1 MLIYICKRILF
12 MIPTLL
18 FVIIIVFSIIS
29 LIPGDPGRMELGIS
43 ATQEQVDKFNEQF
56 GLNRPY
62 PVRMLDYI
70 VGIITRFDFGV
81 SYRGRQPVMST
92 VIHKLPVTLAVA
104 LYSVIG
110 ALLIGVPMGVLA
122 AVRHARPVEAGV
134 NVLALFLSAIPV
146 FWFGMILVYVFSITL
161 PLFPTYGTAS
171 WKGYVLP
178 VISLAVP
185 GSAGFMRLTRVTML
199 DVVHQEYVKTARAKG
214 APEHSVIW
222 KHAFRNAALP
232 IINSAGL
239 MFGSLLGGTVIIE
252 AVFSLPGLGR
262 HIVTAILQRDL
273 PVVMGCT
280 IFISAVFMLIIL
292 AIDISYAGLDP
303 RVRRRFASGAEDR
316 G

>member
-1 MLIYICKRILF
+1 

-18 FVIIIVFSIIS
+18 AVIIVVFCIMSI
-29 LIPGDPGRMELGIS
+29 IPGDPGRMELGLS

-56 GLNRPY
+56 GLNRPF
-62 PVRMLDYI
+62 PVRMFEYI
-70 VGIITRFDFGV
+70 AGIVTRFDFGV
-81 SYRGRQPVMST
+81 SYRGRQPVMT
-92 VIHKLPVTLAVA
+92 TIIHKLPVTLAVA
-104 LYSVIG
+104 VYSVIG

-122 AVRHARPVEAGV
+122 AIRHTRPVEAGV

-146 FWFGMILVYVFSITL
+146 FWFGMTLVYMFSITL
-161 PLFPTYGTAS
+161 PLFPTFGAEN

-199 DVVHQEYVKTARAKG
+199 DVVHQEYIKTARAKG
-214 APEHSVIW
+214 APEYSVVW

-232 IINSAGL
+232 LINSAGL

-280 IFISAVFMLIIL
+280 IFMSSVFMIIIL
-292 AIDISYAGLDP
+292 AIDVTYAGLDP
-303 RVRRRFASGAEDR
+303 RVRRRLIRDKR
-316 G
+316 

>member
-1 MLIYICKRILF
+1 MLLYIVKRVLF

-18 FVIIIVFSIIS
+18 VVIIVVFSIIS

-56 GLNRPY
+56 GLGRSY
-62 PVRMLDYI
+62 PVRLFDYVAGI
-70 VGIITRFDFGV
+70 VTRFDFGV
-81 SYRGRQPVMST
+81 SYRARQPVMAT
-92 VIHKLPVTLAVA
+92 IIHKLPVTLTVA
-104 LYSVIG
+104 LYSVVG

-122 AVRHARPVEAGV
+122 AIRHTEPIEAAV

-146 FWFGMILVYVFSITL
+146 FWFGMILVYLFSIML
-161 PLFPTYGTAS
+161 PLFMTYGTDS
-171 WKGYVLP
+171 WKNYVLP
-178 VISLAVP
+178 VVSLAVP

-214 APEHSVIW
+214 APERSVIW

-252 AVFSLPGLGR
+252 SVFSLPGLGS
-262 HIVTAILQRDL
+262 HIVAAILRRDL

-280 IFISAVFMLIIL
+280 ILISAVFMLIIL
-292 AIDISYAGLDP
+292 FIDIAYAGLDP
-303 RVRRRFASGAEDR
+303 RVRRRFTSGIDN
-316 G
+316 

>member
-1 MLIYICKRILF
+1 

-18 FVIIIVFSIIS
+18 AVIIIVFCIMSI
-29 LIPGDPGRMELGIS
+29 IPGDPGRMELGIS

-56 GLNRPY
+56 GLNRPF
-62 PVRMLDYI
+62 PVRMIEYI
-70 VGIITRFDFGV
+70 AGIFTRFDFGI
-81 SYRGRQPVMST
+81 SYRGRQPVMPMI
-92 VIHKLPVTLAVA
+92 VHKLPVTLVIAVF
-104 LYSVIG
+104 SVVG

-122 AVRHARPVEAGV
+122 AIRHARPVEAGV

-146 FWFGMILVYVFSITL
+146 FWFGMMLVYVFSITL
-161 PLFPTYGTAS
+161 PLFPTFGAET
-171 WKGYVLP
+171 WKGYILP

-232 IINSAGL
+232 LINSAGL

-262 HIVTAILQRDL
+262 YIVSAIMQRDL
-273 PVVMGCT
+273 PVVMGST
-280 IFISAVFMLIIL
+280 IFLSTVFMVIIL
-292 AIDISYAGLDP
+292 CIDLAYAALDP
-303 RVRRRFASGAEDR
+303 RIRRRFSARSES
-316 G
+316 

>member
-1 MLIYICKRILF
+1 MAKYVCKRILF
-12 MIPTLL
+12 MLPTLL
-18 FVIIIVFSIIS
+18 TVIIIVFCIMSI
-29 LIPGDPGRMELGIS
+29 IPGDPGRMELGIS

-56 GLNRPY
+56 GLGRPF

-70 VGIITRFDFGV
+70 AGIFTRFDFGV

-92 VIHKLPVTLAVA
+92 IVHKLPITLAVA
-104 LYSVIG
+104 VFSVIG

-122 AVRHARPVEAGV
+122 AIRHGRPMEAGV

-146 FWFGMILVYVFSITL
+146 FWFGMTLVYVFSITL
-161 PLFPTYGTAS
+161 PLFPTFGAET
-171 WKGYVLP
+171 WRGYVLP

-199 DVVHQEYVKTARAKG
+199 DVVHQEYIKTARAKG

-232 IINSAGL
+232 LINSAGL

-280 IFISAVFMLIIL
+280 IFLSCVFMVIIL

-303 RVRRRFASGAEDR
+303 RVRRRFAGNR
-316 G
+316 